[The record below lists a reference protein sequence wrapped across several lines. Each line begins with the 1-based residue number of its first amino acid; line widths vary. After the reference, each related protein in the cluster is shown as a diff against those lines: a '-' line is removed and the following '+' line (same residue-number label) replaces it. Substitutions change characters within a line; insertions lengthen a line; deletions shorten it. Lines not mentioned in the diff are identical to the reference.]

1 MTLRHPTTGD
11 YRKASADSD
20 GRRSRVHGVHV
31 CQTWSMKG
39 VQVTARMTK
48 ARKARATTHEQRSVF
63 ATVDEAIK
71 DIKHGRII
79 IVVDDESRE
88 NEGDLVFAA
97 ERVTAAKINFM
108 SRFGRGLICTLITAD
123 RAREL
128 QLPAQ
133 TAANTALHGTAF
145 TVSVDAVKGTT
156 TGISAHDRAVTV
168 KAIAD
173 PATRPED
180 LGRPGHVFPIV
191 AKDGGVLVRAGHTE
205 ASVDFA
211 RLAGFSPGGVLCE
224 IIKENGQMARMPAL
238 RRFARRHGLRIT
250 TIKDLIAWRK
260 LRERLVMRVTEASL
274 PTKYGEFTAFVYEDV
289 VEPYAHIALVKGK
302 VRGKKRVLV
311 RVHSQCLTGDVLHSL
326 RCDCGEQL
334 AKAMRMIAEEG
345 SGVVLYM
352 RQEGRGIGI
361 TNKLRAYALQDAGL
375 DTVDANLKLGF
386 GADLRDYGIGAQIL
400 SDLGLSSI
408 RLLTNNPRKVVGL
421 RGFGLEIV
429 ERVPIVVKANKRNAK
444 YLITKRDRL
453 GHLLGE
459 IDQGGSDG

>member
-1 MTLRHPTTGD
+1 
-11 YRKASADSD
+11 
-20 GRRSRVHGVHV
+20 V
-31 CQTWSMKG
+31 
-39 VQVTARMTK
+39 
-48 ARKARATTHEQRSVF
+48 E
-63 ATVDEAIK
+63 
-71 DIKHGRII
+71 
-79 IVVDDESRE
+79 
-88 NEGDLVFAA
+88 
-97 ERVTAAKINFM
+97 
-108 SRFGRGLICTLITAD
+108 
-123 RAREL
+123 
-128 QLPAQ
+128 
-133 TAANTALHGTAF
+133 
-145 TVSVDAVKGTT
+145 GTT

-191 AKDGGVLVRAGHTE
+191 AQDGGVLVRAGHTE
-205 ASVDFA
+205 ASVDLA
-211 RLAGFSPGGVLCE
+211 RLAGLRPVGVLCE

-238 RRFARRHGLRIT
+238 RRFARRHGLMIM

-260 LRERLVMRVTEASL
+260 LRERLVTRVTEASL
-274 PTKYGEFTAFVYEDV
+274 PTRYGEFRAIVYEDV
-289 VEPYAHIALVKGK
+289 VEPYAHIALVKGR

-334 AKAMRMIAEEG
+334 AKAMRIIAEEG
-345 SGVVLYM
+345 RGVVLYM

-361 TNKLRAYALQDAGL
+361 TNKLRAYALQDTGL

-429 ERVPIVVKANKRNAK
+429 ERVPIVVKANKKNAK